1 MKLNNRI
8 LAAIVA
14 AAVTTGVM
22 AQTQFDAVVDRIL
35 QQNPELLAASAEMR
49 AAMQQRRGDAVLPD
63 PEVDGGYEWGAGGVG
78 DKWNIGV
85 TQSFDWPGVYSSRSK
100 ATRHASDA
108 YAALAESRITDKR
121 VEITELLIDYVYTK
135 RQLAT
140 VREIRDRVDN
150 MVKHYEKAYANGES
164 TILDVNTVKI
174 SRFDAERRCTDL
186 ENRLAVVEASIIAQ
200 GSGSQLDTEVSSLED
215 YPAGRLYS
223 QEEYADAFENRDP
236 FVRHLDLLG
245 QTARYDL
252 EAQRRSRFPGISL
265 GYRHVNELGERF
277 NGISVGLTL
286 PVFSS
291 RYKTAAASASLENA
305 LIQGDMAR
313 VGRMASM
320 RADYTQASRL
330 AADIE
335 RFRDVAM
342 DPRPVELL
350 KKALDGGEI
359 TVFTYMEEVNYFDEA
374 RIAYDGMLYEY
385 HKLLARLNRYME

>member
-8 LAAIVA
+8 LTTMVMAAGMTA
-14 AAVTTGVM
+14 MM
-22 AQTQFDAVVDRIL
+22 AQTRFDAAVEMLL
-35 QQNPELLAASAEMR
+35 QQNPELRGVSAEMR
-49 AAMQQRRGDAVLPD
+49 AALNQRRGDAVLPD
-63 PEVDGGYEWGAGGVG
+63 PEIDGGYEWGAGGIG

-85 TQSFDWPGVYSSRSK
+85 TQSFDWPGVYMSKNK
-100 ATRHASDA
+100 ATRYASEA
-108 YAALAESRITDKR
+108 YEALAESRVNDKR

-135 RQLAT
+135 RQLAI
-140 VREIRDRVDN
+140 VREIRDRMDN
-150 MVKHYEKAYANGES
+150 MVKHYETAYANGES

-200 GSGSQLDTEVSSLED
+200 GAGQQLDQEVAALED
-215 YPAGRLYS
+215 YPAWRLYS
-223 QEEYADAFENRDP
+223 LDEYTESMEKRDP
-236 FVRHLDLLG
+236 FLRHLDQLG

-291 RYKTAAASASLENA
+291 RYKTAAASALLEST
-305 LIQGDMAR
+305 LIQGDVAR
-313 VGRMASM
+313 VGRIASM
-320 RADYTQASRL
+320 QADYTQASRL
-330 AADIE
+330 ASEIE

-385 HKLLARLNRYME
+385 HKLLTRLNRYIE